1 MKVVE
6 FDNGIVQVDAAVI
19 AEGLGIAVPLL
30 RRQMRAGKITSLFE
44 RGTDADTGRH
54 RLTFFS
60 AHRRFRLVVDDHGA
74 IVQRS
79 TLDFGTFPLPA
90 SARKPGR

>member
-6 FDNGIVQVDAAVI
+6 FDNGFVQVDAAII
-19 AEGLGIAVPLL
+19 ADGLGIAVPTL
-30 RRQMRAGKITSLFE
+30 RQQMRAGKITSLFE
-44 RGTDADTGRH
+44 RGIDADNGRH

-60 AHRRFRLVVDDHGA
+60 THRRLRLVVDERGA
-74 IVQRS
+74 ILQRS
-79 TLDFGTFPLPA
+79 TLNFGKSPLPA